1 MAVMEVVQA
10 RTQQTTTFFRSEEDH
25 DYVQDQSQLSLKWLF
40 SFTISFST
48 TIGNWLIPIKLL
60 PTLLST
66 SPKAYPLESKP
77 TLYFEKIHPMLSQ
90 LVHPKYVI
98 TPSLANNRVTPQSKL
113 NYVKNLKFLQW
124 HSTQIKSI
132 SDFLAYEGK
141 TNIKYNCTK
150 TGIRT
155 TSLSSSSFSFNSPS
169 RLQQIFTAPY
179 PHPPSHCTF
188 LYIPPKCPPRV
199 NIYSFLF
206 SHYCIVIYLSYYISY
221 SQLSFVYKSFTF
233 CCFPSPLL
241 YAKRFRTSP
250 TPPRTC
256 DLCATRARHNY
267 GICNSHLNPTL
278 IVYHYIHTHLANW
291 QYFKII

>member
-169 RLQQIFTAPY
+169 RLQQIFNA
-179 PHPPSHCTF
+179 CTPT
-188 LYIPPKCPPRV
+188 LYIF
-199 NIYSFLF
+199 IYPSQMPTTSEFLF
-206 SHYCIVIYLSYYISY
+206 
-221 SQLSFVYKSFTF
+221 TF
-233 CCFPSPLL
+233 IFPLL
-241 YAKRFRTSP
+241 Y
-250 TPPRTC
+250 
-256 DLCATRARHNY
+256 
-267 GICNSHLNPTL
+267 CNLPFL
-278 IVYHYIHTHLANW
+278 L
-291 QYFKII
+291 FIIRLPIISCV